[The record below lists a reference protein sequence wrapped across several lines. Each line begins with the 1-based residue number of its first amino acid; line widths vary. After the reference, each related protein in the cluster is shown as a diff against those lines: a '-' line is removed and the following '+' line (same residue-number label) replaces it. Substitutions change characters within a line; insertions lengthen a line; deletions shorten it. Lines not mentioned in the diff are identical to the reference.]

1 MLDSAHSSSTQRL
14 VKVRAF
20 LHASIL
26 ANSNSRMAEE
36 GNLPYLS
43 FAERLPANLRAYAY
57 TGVLES
63 LSPNVRDFLVS
74 EATTSSSLLSQ
85 RVPDIVG
92 HRNHALSAWL
102 NRFIHLY
109 SDFHITFPDIN
120 AAPLLWRC
128 VKVLGLSRQLS
139 ALFSWLTL
147 IRTASS

>member
-1 MLDSAHSSSTQRL
+1 MLDSTRSSSAQRFIE
-14 VKVRAF
+14 VRAF
-20 LHASIL
+20 FAAIQLTK
-26 ANSNSRMAEE
+26 SNYRMSKE

-74 EATTSSSLLSQ
+74 KVSSSSSLLSQ

-139 ALFSWLTL
+139 ALFSWLVL
-147 IRTASS
+147 ICTASS